1 MTRVA
6 IIGGTGLNSIDG
18 IEPHDTANLA
28 ANLAANLQTPYGMAS
43 APLGK
48 RRWSKHDVL
57 FLARHGQ
64 PHQIAPHRIN
74 YRANLWLLQQ
84 QGVDF
89 VIATNAVG
97 GITAHCTPGT
107 IVLPDQLI
115 DYSWGREHSYA
126 DDQQLRHVEF
136 GSPYDAGLR
145 GTLIAAAAQL
155 SQDLVVSGTYGC
167 TQGPRLETAAEI
179 DRMERDGCDLVGMT
193 GMPEAGLARELGMPY
208 VALCLVVNEAAGRGV
223 GPIDE
228 GDIGRVS
235 RAGMGAIVTL
245 LDSFFELLE

>member
-1 MTRVA
+1 MTCVA
-6 IIGGTGLNSIDG
+6 LIGGTGLNSIDG
-18 IEPHDTANLA
+18 IEALGTS
-28 ANLAANLQTPYGMAS
+28 LQTPYGLAS
-43 APLGK
+43 APLGT
-48 RRWSKHDVL
+48 RRWAGHDVL
-57 FLARHGQ
+57 FLARHGR

-84 QGVDF
+84 QGADC

-97 GITAHCTPGT
+97 GITSHCAPGA

-126 DDQQLRHVEF
+126 DEQQLRHVEF
-136 GSPYDAGLR
+136 GVPYHAGLR
-145 GTLIAAAAQL
+145 ATLMAAAEQL
-155 SQDLVVSGTYGC
+155 SMGLVTSGTYGC

-193 GMPEAGLARELGMPY
+193 GMPEAGLARELDLPY
-208 VALCLVVNEAAGRGV
+208 VALCLVVNEAAGRGT

-228 GDIGRVS
+228 GEIGRVS
-235 RAGMGAIVTL
+235 RAGMGAIVKL
-245 LDSFFELLE
+245 LDGFFELLE

>member
-18 IEPHDTANLA
+18 IEAYD
-28 ANLAANLQTPYGMAS
+28 ANLQTPYGSAS
-43 APLGK
+43 APLGV
-48 RRWSKHDVL
+48 RRWAGHEVL

-64 PHQIAPHRIN
+64 PHQIAPHQIN
-74 YRANLWLLQQ
+74 YRANLWLLHE
-84 QGVDF
+84 QGVNC

-97 GITAHCTPGT
+97 GITPHCVSGS

-126 DDQQLRHVEF
+126 NDQQLRHVEF
-136 GSPYDAGLR
+136 GVPYDGALR
-145 GTLIAAAAQL
+145 ETLVAAAAQL
-155 SQDLVVSGTYGC
+155 SMDLVTSGTYGC

-179 DRMERDGCDLVGMT
+179 DRMEQDGCDLVGMT
-193 GMPEAGLARELGMPY
+193 GMPEAGLARELDLPY
-208 VALCLVVNEAAGRGV
+208 AALCLVVNAAAGRGT

-228 GDIGRVS
+228 GEIGRVS
-235 RAGMGAIVTL
+235 RAGMGTIVAL
-245 LDSFFELLE
+245 LDGFFELLE